1 MKNAIY
7 EYIEPTTEGKK
18 NIWKDAVF
26 VFDTNV
32 LLNLYRF
39 SKKTRDALISSMQ
52 KKKERIWIPYQV
64 AYEFMDN
71 RYEVIFESV
80 KRYEDLRNEA
90 DAFIK
95 HCIQQLRKKNSD
107 IEVEQLRKQIN
118 EWLMNEQQKD
128 LLISNPLEDVILDQL
143 LVLFDGRVGRKYTD
157 KEIEQIKQEGKVRY
171 ERGLPPGYK
180 DGKKQ
185 ISVNHDNNMYGD
197 LILWKQIIDYS
208 QKEKCDIIFVV
219 NDRKEDWWNIKQGKT
234 IGPRVELRKEF
245 YENTSKK
252 FHMYTMESFLQFCN
266 EEDGK
271 IVADSI
277 LEEVIS
283 LDKERKRK
291 VKKKQKK
298 EVDVTKQIE
307 ELQKRIAN
315 KEEMIEILK
324 QRIENEDGSN
334 NLQQRISQLYFGK
347 SILQKRLN
355 DLSENL

>member
-1 MKNAIY
+1 MKSAIY
-7 EYIEPTTEGKK
+7 EYLEPTTEEKK
-18 NIWKDAVF
+18 ALWQNAVF

-32 LLNLYRF
+32 LLNMYRF
-39 SKKTRDALISSMQ
+39 SKKTRDALISSMR
-52 KKKERIWIPYQV
+52 KKKDRIWIPYQV

-95 HCIQQLRKKNSD
+95 HCIQQLRKKSSD
-107 IEVEQLRKQIN
+107 TEVEQLRNQIN
-118 EWLMNEQQKD
+118 EWLTHEQEKD
-128 LLISNPLEDVILDQL
+128 LLISNPLEDAILNQL
-143 LVLFDGRVGRKYTD
+143 LELFDGQVGRKYSD
-157 KEIEQIKQEGKVRY
+157 EEMEQIKQEGKARY
-171 ERGLPPGYK
+171 ERGFPPGYK

-185 ISVNHDNNMYGD
+185 ISVNNDNNMYGD

-208 QKEKCDIIFVV
+208 QKEKQDIIFVV
-219 NDRKEDWWNIKQGKT
+219 NDKKEDWWNVKQGKT
-234 IGPRVELRKEF
+234 IGPRIELRKEF
-245 YENTSKK
+245 YEKTSKK

-291 VKKKQKK
+291 VHKQQKK
-298 EVDVTKQIE
+298 EMDLAKQIE

-315 KEEMIEILK
+315 KEEMIEILER
-324 QRIENEDGSN
+324 QVEDGERSN
-334 NLQQRISQLYFGK
+334 SLQQKISQLYYGK
-347 SILQKRLN
+347 NILQKRLS
-355 DLSENL
+355 DLDKNL